1 MDETLFLCRY
11 DVEQFQKIE
20 ALIGQRMEKFEHEE
34 EAALLLYERVTE
46 AQKLATM
53 QMKEADKG
61 RSGKRKGRGD
71 TAADDA
77 DPLQEAGGK
86 RYFKKK
92 Y

>member
-1 MDETLFLCRY
+1 MAVSKACETPLHISVHCVKYVIVL
-11 DVEQFQKIE
+11 
-20 ALIGQRMEKFEHEE
+20 
-34 EAALLLYERVTE
+34 
-46 AQKLATM
+46 

>member
-1 MDETLFLCRY
+1 MRRY

-53 QMKEADKG
+53 QV
-61 RSGKRKGRGD
+61 RS
-71 TAADDA
+71 AHA
-77 DPLQEAGGK
+77 P
-86 RYFKKK
+86 
-92 Y
+92 

>member
-1 MDETLFLCRY
+1 MRD
-11 DVEQFQKIE
+11 
-20 ALIGQRMEKFEHEE
+20 ALHI
-34 EAALLLYERVTE
+34 
-46 AQKLATM
+46 LASLVKHGVVL

>member
-1 MDETLFLCRY
+1 MRDELH
-11 DVEQFQKIE
+11 I
-20 ALIGQRMEKFEHEE
+20 
-34 EAALLLYERVTE
+34 
-46 AQKLATM
+46 LACCVDLVIDL

>member
-1 MDETLFLCRY
+1 MSLKHAVSIWDRPEEVQSNL
-11 DVEQFQKIE
+11 IE
-20 ALIGQRMEKFEHEE
+20 PESR
-34 EAALLLYERVTE
+34 R
-46 AQKLATM
+46 AQM
-53 QMKEADKG
+53 READKG

>member
-1 MDETLFLCRY
+1 MTALDSGKATCISPSGDVKQKLCWRRY

-53 QMKEADKG
+53 QVCSAP
-61 RSGKRKGRGD
+61 
-71 TAADDA
+71 A
-77 DPLQEAGGK
+77 L
-86 RYFKKK
+86 
-92 Y
+92 

>member
-1 MDETLFLCRY
+1 MAVVRG
-11 DVEQFQKIE
+11 VGN
-20 ALIGQRMEKFEHEE
+20 ALHMSAHCAKHVIV
-34 EAALLLYERVTE
+34 L
-46 AQKLATM
+46 
-53 QMKEADKG
+53 QMREADKG

>member
-1 MDETLFLCRY
+1 MIPWLKRTCC
-11 DVEQFQKIE
+11 V
-20 ALIGQRMEKFEHEE
+20 
-34 EAALLLYERVTE
+34 
-46 AQKLATM
+46 

-71 TAADDA
+71 TGADDV